1 MGRVR
6 PQRRA
11 DRSQRGAGNAD
22 GGVLRRSPAAFAPA
36 SPAGWRYAMLALF
49 LGAFLW
55 RVLYLQRVAR
65 TPLAGDLIDD
75 ARAYWVW
82 ADAIRIH
89 SLIGTNPSFLG
100 ALYPYVLALVRSL
113 VGDSIARV
121 LLVQAAWGSL
131 AAVLLADAA
140 RRITSRGVGLAVG
153 LLAAFYQMAVFF
165 DGLILAESL
174 LFALACALLWQVARV
189 HWEIARAT
197 AFAVTG
203 ALIGL
208 LAEGRATAGLL
219 LVPAAF
225 LVFRGSPV
233 PARALRR
240 AAALAA
246 GFALVVA
253 PFAIRNYATAR
264 EWIPFTYSLGFNLA
278 VGNNPDADGTFVWIT
293 GTSGRGARVGSADGA
308 TELDGR
314 EYLRRVKG
322 TALGASASS
331 DYWASGARQ
340 YAAAHPGRTAGLLAR
355 KLGMLWNR
363 REYPQIENA
372 DEFRTLGGPLGIP
385 IAGEFA
391 LIGALAIAGA
401 FFAPRFGAAGLF
413 ALGSAIVLSLGT
425 LPFFVTDRY
434 RHQLMPAALL
444 LAGIAIAQGVR
455 VVATRDRRLAL
466 GLAAALI
473 AGVCVVNLPAPQ
485 LSRAKYEWGVAWDL
499 GKRWL
504 RSGRPDLAVREFE
517 TAVNLEKRNAVRFGN
532 DPMTAME
539 RASFY
544 SNYATALHDTGRD
557 EEALPW
563 YERAVEIA
571 PDNAAAVQALISAYR
586 AGGRT
591 DAAAALEA
599 RLSSLVGGEG
609 RSLEA
614 RGWQSARAGQIAAA
628 ESLFALALQA
638 DPGLHAAWAAL
649 IRTQIQRQDLKAAR
663 ASLARARQAG
673 LPEPTVLGHEALI
686 DALSGDASGAREA
699 LAKIPKS
706 AIRADASLA
715 DVVLI
720 TRRLLARGRP

>member
-1 MGRVR
+1 
-6 PQRRA
+6 
-11 DRSQRGAGNAD
+11 
-22 GGVLRRSPAAFAPA
+22 
-36 SPAGWRYAMLALF
+36 MLGLF
-49 LGAFLW
+49 LIGFAW
-55 RVLYLQRVAR
+55 RVLYLQRIAR

-82 ADAIRIH
+82 ADTIRLH
-89 SLIGTNPSFLG
+89 SLVGTNPSFLG

-113 VGDSIARV
+113 VGDGIARV
-121 LLVQAAWGSL
+121 LLVQAAWGSI

-140 RRITSRGVGLAVG
+140 RRITSPAVGLVVG

-174 LFALACALLWQVARV
+174 LFALACGLLWQVARV
-189 HWEIARAT
+189 HWEITRST
-197 AFAVTG
+197 TFSVTG

-208 LAEGRATAGLL
+208 LAEGRATAVLL

-233 PARALRR
+233 PVRALRR
-240 AAALAA
+240 AAALVA
-246 GFALVVA
+246 GTALVVA
-253 PFAIRNYATAR
+253 PFAIRNYATVR
-264 EWIPFTYSLGFNLA
+264 EWIPFTYSLGYNLA

-293 GTSGRGARVGSADGA
+293 GSSGRGARVGSADGA

-322 TALGASASS
+322 AALGASASS
-331 DYWASGARQ
+331 DYWARGARQ
-340 YAAAHPGRTAGLLAR
+340 YAAAHPGRTTWLVAR

-363 REYPQIENA
+363 REYPQIENV
-372 DEFRTLGGPLGIP
+372 DEFRSLAGPLGIP
-385 IAGEFA
+385 VAGEFA

-401 FFAPRFGAAGLF
+401 WFAPRFGAAGSF
-413 ALGSAIVLSLGT
+413 VLGSALVLTLGT

-434 RHQLMPAALL
+434 RHQLVPAAFL
-444 LAGIAIAQGVR
+444 LAGIAIGQGVR
-455 VVATRDRRLAL
+455 AVATRDRRLAL
-466 GLAAALI
+466 ALAATLVTGI
-473 AGVCVVNLPAPQ
+473 CIVNLPAPQ

-517 TAVNLEKRNAVRFGN
+517 TAARLEQRKAVRFGN

-571 PDNAAAVQALISAYR
+571 PDNAAAVQALTSAYR
-586 AGGRT
+586 AVGRT

-614 RGWQSARAGQIAAA
+614 RGWQSARSNQIASA
-628 ESLFALALQA
+628 ESLFALAVEA
-638 DPGLHAAWAAL
+638 DPSLHAAWAAL

-663 ASLARARQAG
+663 ATLARARRAG

-686 DALSGDASGAREA
+686 DALSGDANGARDA
-699 LAKIPKS
+699 LAKIPEQS
-706 AIRADASLA
+706 IRTDASLA
-715 DVVLI
+715 DVVQI
-720 TRRLLARGRP
+720 TRRLLARGP

>member
-1 MGRVR
+1 MGRRR
-6 PQRRA
+6 PQQRV
-11 DRSQRGAGNAD
+11 DRSRSGVGNAD
-22 GGVLRRSPAAFAPA
+22 GGVLRRSPVAFAPA
-36 SPAGWRYAMLALF
+36 SPAWWRFAMLALF
-49 LGAFLW
+49 LGAFVW
-55 RVLYLQRVAR
+55 RALYLQRVAR

-100 ALYPYVLALVRSL
+100 ALYPYALALMRS
-113 VGDSIARV
+113 VVADSIGRV

-131 AAVLLADAA
+131 AATLLADAT
-140 RRITSRGVGLAVG
+140 RRITSPGIGLAVG
-153 LLAAFYQMAVFF
+153 CLAAFYQMAVFF

-174 LFALACALLWQVARV
+174 LFALECALLWQVARV
-189 HWEIARAT
+189 RWEEARAP
-197 AFAVTG
+197 AFALTG

-225 LVFRGSPV
+225 LVLRGTHAPSEK
-233 PARALRR
+233 LRR
-240 AAALAA
+240 AATLAA

-264 EWIPFTYSLGFNLA
+264 EWIPFTYSLGYNLA

-293 GTSGRGARVGSADGA
+293 GTSGRAARVGSADGA

-322 TALGASASS
+322 KALGASASS

-340 YAAAHPGRTAGLLAR
+340 YAAAHPGRTTGLLAR

-372 DEFRTLGGPLGIP
+372 DEFRTLSGPLGIP
-385 IAGEFA
+385 IAGEFL

-401 FFAPRFGAAGLF
+401 WYAPRFGAAGRF
-413 ALGSAIVLSLGT
+413 ALGSVIVLSLGT

-434 RHQLMPAALL
+434 RHQLMPAAFL
-444 LAGIAIAQGVR
+444 LAGIAIAQGVTAL
-455 VVATRDRRLAL
+455 ATRDRRLAL
-466 GLAAALI
+466 ALAAALI
-473 AGVCVVNLPAPQ
+473 AGGLVVNLPAPQ

-517 TAVNLEKRNAVRFGN
+517 TAVRLEERKAVRFGN

-571 PDNAAAVQALISAYR
+571 PDNAAAVQALVSAYR
-586 AGGRT
+586 ARGRT
-591 DAAAALEA
+591 EAAAALEA

-614 RGWQSARAGQIAAA
+614 RAWQSARTGQIAAA
-628 ESLFALALQA
+628 ESLFALAVQA
-638 DPGLHAAWAAL
+638 DPSLHAAWAAL
-649 IRTQIQRQDLKAAR
+649 IRTQIQRQNLKAAR
-663 ASLARARQAG
+663 ATLARARRAG
-673 LPEPTVLGHEALI
+673 LPEPTVLGHQALI
-686 DALSGDASGAREA
+686 DALSGEANGAREA
-699 LAKIPKS
+699 LARIPEG
-706 AIRADASLA
+706 ALRTDASLA
-715 DVVLI
+715 DVVQI
-720 TRRLLARGRP
+720 TRRLLARGR

>member
-1 MGRVR
+1 MKRPR
-6 PQRRA
+6 PQPRVDPPQGRA
-11 DRSQRGAGNAD
+11 AKEK
-22 GGVLRRSPAAFAPA
+22 GGVPRRSPAAFAPA
-36 SPAGWRYAMLALF
+36 RRPWGVAMAALF

-55 RVLYLQRVAR
+55 RLLYLQRIAR

-82 ADAIRIH
+82 ADAIRAH
-89 SLIGTNPSFLG
+89 GLIGAHPSFLG
-100 ALYPYVLALVRSL
+100 ALYPYVLALVRAL
-113 VGDSIARV
+113 VGDGIGRV

-140 RRITSRGVGLAVG
+140 RRMTSRRIGLLVGG
-153 LLAAFYQMAVFF
+153 LAAFYQMAVFF

-189 HWEIARAT
+189 HWEVARAG

-208 LAEGRATAGLL
+208 LAEGRATAALL
-219 LVPAAF
+219 LVPAAW
-225 LVFRGSPV
+225 LVLRGSPV
-233 PARALRR
+233 RARALRR
-240 AAALAA
+240 AAGLGA
-246 GFALVVA
+246 GFALAVA
-253 PFAIRNYATAR
+253 PFAVRNYVAAH
-264 EWIPFTYSLGFNLA
+264 EWIPFTYGFGYNLA

-293 GTSGRGARVGSADGA
+293 GTSGRGAQISSADGA

-322 TALGASASS
+322 IALGPSASS
-331 DYWASGARQ
+331 DYWAAGARQ
-340 YAAAHPGRTAGLLAR
+340 YASAHPGRTASLLWR
-355 KLGMLWNR
+355 KLGLLWNR

-372 DEFRTLGGPLGIP
+372 DEFRAMGGPLGLP
-385 IAGEFA
+385 IAGEFVV
-391 LIGALAIAGA
+391 IGALAIAGA
-401 FFAPRFGAAGLF
+401 FFARRLGAAGGF
-413 ALGSAIVLSLGT
+413 VLGDAVVLTLGT

-434 RHQLMPAALL
+434 RHQLMPAAFL
-444 LAGIAIAQGVR
+444 LAGIAIDRGLRAI
-455 VVATRDRRLAL
+455 ATRDRRLAL
-466 GLAAALI
+466 AVAASLV

-517 TAVNLEKRNAVRFGN
+517 TAARLEQQTAVRFGS

-557 EEALPW
+557 EQALPW
-563 YERAVEIA
+563 YERSVEIA

-586 AGGRT
+586 ARGRT
-591 DAAAALEA
+591 EDAAALER

-609 RSLEA
+609 RALEGQA
-614 RGWQSARAGQIAAA
+614 WQAARAGRIASA
-628 ESLFALALQA
+628 ESLFARAVEA
-638 DPGLHAAWAAL
+638 DPSLHTAWAAL
-649 IRTQIQRQDLKAAR
+649 IRTQIQRQDLAGAR
-663 ASLARARQAG
+663 ATLGRARSAG
-673 LPEPTVLGHEALI
+673 LPEPTVAGHEALI
-686 DALSGDASGAREA
+686 DALSGDANGARAA
-699 LAKIPKS
+699 LERIPGE

-715 DVVLI
+715 DVVQI
-720 TRRLLARGRP
+720 TRRLLAPGR